1 VYQRAQ
7 AQMASLRAMA
17 TRGVTAA
24 TAVANKAAA
33 EMKSSVER
41 AASASASAYVFGLS
55 QIQALFTAPL

>member
-1 VYQRAQ
+1 
-7 AQMASLRAMA
+7 MASLRDMA